1 MIDFIEDLPAEWR
14 PKWEEMKRTT
24 SNGLDAILGKAIIN
38 NSIPKKG
45 IFLTRDIEDKKPEVP
60 RLEQKFC
67 DSVHEPELQ
76 VLLPIMQGLMRFL
89 PENRI
94 SAADALTML
103 TESLD
108 QDENS

>member
-1 MIDFIEDLPAEWR
+1 MNLFEI
-14 PKWEEMKRTT
+14 KRM
-24 SNGLDAILGKAIIN
+24 
-38 NSIPKKG
+38 
-45 IFLTRDIEDKKPEVP
+45 FLTGDIEDEKPEVP
-60 RLEQKFC
+60 RLEQKFR
-67 DSVHEPELQ
+67 DSVHEPKLQ

-103 TESLD
+103 RKSLD